1 MRILGII
8 ASGIFESASQTIIF
22 VGSDTVSAV
31 HAYNFSSN
39 TFGTKYAN
47 PADIDTSAQSTNS
60 IQSTGNPPS
69 HVFYNKTSSYP
80 RGYLF
85 NNGFGTRIA
94 DPITL
99 GTDMGLDLMR
109 KTKYNDGDNKLY
121 ISHWGIRAIGTMS
134 FDKTSNTFTSFTNP
148 TYNIGGDGYSVDV
161 GEITTGVFTTV
172 VGHSQTPFISLI
184 RPNMGTRYTNPTS
197 LPQGEVRSVRFYNNI
212 VFFGMNVSPYAGAY
226 VWSET
231 SGWGARYSNPAT
243 LPPATIMNYVDV
255 SPNGLHVAYGYSLS
269 SSNTTT
275 NRFICYNFS
284 SGGGFG
290 TKIADPS
297 PVFLNSVYELRY
309 LVSQNSSVLLLG
321 HNNGISGYLYNGS
334 TGAIGTKIADPVVQI
349 VDGGQALSI
358 K

>member
-8 ASGIFESASQTIIF
+8 ASGIFESASQNIIF
-22 VGSDTVSAV
+22 VGSDTTSSV

-47 PADIDTSAQSTNS
+47 PVDIDTSTAGCQSV
-60 IQSTGNPPS
+60 QSVGNPPS
-69 HVFYNKTSSYP
+69 HVFYNRAASYP

-121 ISHWGIRAIGTMS
+121 ISHWGIRAVGTMS

-148 TYNIGGDGYSVDV
+148 SYSIGGDGYCIDV

-172 VGHSQTPFISLI
+172 VGHTQTPFISLI

-197 LPQGEVRSVRFYNNI
+197 LPQGEVRSVKFYNNI
-212 VFFGMNVSPYAGAY
+212 VFFGMSISPYVGAY

-231 SGWGARYSNPAT
+231 SGWGARYSSPAT
-243 LPPATIMNYVDV
+243 LPPATTMVYVDI
-255 SPNGLHVAYGYSLS
+255 SPNGLHVAYGYGLS
-269 SSNTTT
+269 SANTTT

-297 PVFLNSVYELRY
+297 PVSLSNVSELKY
-309 LVSQNSSVLLLG
+309 FVSQNSSVLLLA
-321 HNNGISGYLYNGS
+321 NNDGISGYLYNSS
-334 TGAIGTKIADPVVQI
+334 TGAIGTKIADPAVQI